1 MTMATEADKPA
12 RAAAVFEGLL
22 GILLDRLVEERAG
35 RAAVLRQAFENVQHA
50 HSPRVTEED
59 LAALQRE
66 TLDET
71 QVLPETNESGLQAA
85 FDLLDA
91 VDQARTDAA
100 ALCQAMAPPTND
112 DRLRVRIA
120 LLSVEQLMR
129 DARDKLLRVIRA
141 IEENGNA

>member
-1 MTMATEADKPA
+1 MSTATEADKPA

-35 RAAVLRQAFENVQHA
+35 RTAVLRQAFENVQRA
-50 HSPRVTEED
+50 HSPED
-59 LAALQRE
+59 LDTLQRE
-66 TLDET
+66 TLDQT
-71 QVLPETNESGLQAA
+71 VVLPETNESALQAA

-100 ALCQAMAPPTND
+100 ALCASVAPPTND
-112 DRLRVRIA
+112 DRLRVRMA